1 MTNVDVA
8 LSLMSS
14 EGSND
19 SEVVMADSCVGV
31 VDVTNLATTTLL
43 ILLLVGEEKA
53 TTFESIANI
62 IITA

>member
-19 SEVVMADSCVGV
+19 SDVVMADSCVGV

-43 ILLLVGEEKA
+43 ILLLGEEKA

>member
-8 LSLMSS
+8 LSRMSS

-19 SEVVMADSCVGV
+19 SDVVMADSCVGV

-43 ILLLVGEEKA
+43 ILLLGEEKA

>member
-19 SEVVMADSCVGV
+19 REVMADSCVSV

-43 ILLLVGEEKA
+43 ILLLGEEKEA
-53 TTFESIANI
+53 TFERSIANI

>member
-8 LSLMSS
+8 LSRMSS

-43 ILLLVGEEKA
+43 ILLGEEKA

>member
-19 SEVVMADSCVGV
+19 REVMADSCVGV

-43 ILLLVGEEKA
+43 ILLLGEEKEA
-53 TTFESIANI
+53 TFERSIANI